1 MLIFNVGPLLNLIF
15 CLLIVLY
22 PTLLLS
28 ILLYTIKINPRHV
41 VECRILLLKL
51 NSITQLLFSFYNS
64 KNFHTHKHSLHS
76 FIQLPTMSS
85 SPIATHSPPPTY
97 DRAKDVKEFDE
108 TKSDV
113 KGLIDFGIKTI
124 PSFFIHPPET
134 LSDLTP
140 RSDFPQPEIPTIDLS
155 AINIPVSPWLI
166 SFVPLQPAEER
177 KKVYRREMRTGVS
190 YMSNVDLFASKAP
203 SWRDTLQFI
212 TLRKFFKLLLC
223 SHSIGNSFDNYST
236 PSPPPSPYN
245 YYTNYSDNYFS
256 GNYFP
261 GYYPGG
267 AYPPPPSPHHFF
279 ECIESYAA
287 VGPSGPSAPLEYSF
301 SFDPGP
307 KGGKMGLGAGL
318 AVGVAAGALG
328 RLALEEGVRYEERG
342 LADMMGPVPAKAKEI
357 PEVCTKEVMEW
368 DKEVVRVG
376 DILLGLLSEGLG
388 LGEERLTELGLLRG
402 RVMVGHYYPFCPQP
416 NLTVGLNSH
425 ADPGA
430 LTLLLQ
436 DHIGGLQVRTQHGW
450 INVEPLGGALIISN
464 EEYKSADHR
473 VLANPS
479 NEPQVSI
486 AVFLNPG
493 TREKLFGPLP

>member
-1 MLIFNVGPLLNLIF
+1 
-15 CLLIVLY
+15 
-22 PTLLLS
+22 
-28 ILLYTIKINPRHV
+28 
-41 VECRILLLKL
+41 
-51 NSITQLLFSFYNS
+51 
-64 KNFHTHKHSLHS
+64 
-76 FIQLPTMSS
+76 MSS

-155 AINIPVSPWLI
+155 AINIPVINHGVAPDLMRNVI
-166 SFVPLQPAEER
+166 GAMKKFHEQPAEER

-203 SWRDTLQFI
+203 S
-212 TLRKFFKLLLC
+212 
-223 SHSIGNSFDNYST
+223 NSFDNYST

-342 LADMMGPVPAKAKEI
+342 LADMVESDLTSAR
-357 PEVCTKEVMEW
+357 
-368 DKEVVRVG
+368 DDYG
-376 DILLGLLSEGLG
+376 D
-388 LGEERLTELGLLRG
+388 
-402 RVMVGHYYPFCPQP
+402 MHY
-416 NLTVGLNSH
+416 
-425 ADPGA
+425 
-430 LTLLLQ
+430 Q
-436 DHIGGLQVRTQHGW
+436 D
-450 INVEPLGGALIISN
+450 
-464 EEYKSADHR
+464 Y
-473 VLANPS
+473 
-479 NEPQVSI
+479 
-486 AVFLNPG
+486 
-493 TREKLFGPLP
+493 